1 MKAYKYILL
10 FLCLF
15 SASAHAQKWTTHF
28 AYNDVTQIAI
38 SADKVYAISDGS
50 LFSVDK
56 QTEEIRVYDRLSG
69 LHGTGINCIY
79 YDEAGE
85 QLIIAY
91 ANGKIDLLSS
101 KGVKYIGELY
111 DKDMTQRKTI
121 YNVTIEGRTAYLATH
136 YGVQTLNLRENKLVD
151 SYWLRPGGEE
161 IAVKDVLLTKDSI
174 YAFTDDSLFCASLKD
189 NLVDYTYWNR
199 EIRSGRISP
208 DTDKGTHYKDET
220 SDWYAGQAEGIIRFT
235 PTERLTYKPDGP
247 LINVPYRLT
256 ATQGKVWVVPGGA
269 WAVQNSDPGMVMS
282 FDGTKWTNV
291 TNASIVSKTG
301 KAALDFMN
309 VAVDPKDNKHY
320 YVTSYGT
327 GLYEFRDDTLVRRE
341 IAGGDNTLGSAA
353 INAERYT
360 RVNIAK
366 YDSAGNLWLLNAGN
380 VDYQLHCVEE
390 NNTWHGIPL
399 IIDDELKTLATP
411 NGLVFDSRNANHKW
425 IICGR
430 SAKIGL
436 YFNDNNGTVFD
447 SSDDYT
453 SYRATWTNQH
463 GVAFTPSKINVP
475 MQDQQGNIW
484 LATDIGAAYIDTNTD
499 FLTSEAIVQPDVFD
513 DNGENPFT
521 SLSIEAICQTPDG
534 LIWLGTNNLG
544 VYVYNE
550 TADEIVAHYTTDNSV
565 MPNNGILSL
574 ACDENGTVW
583 IGTSEGLVSY
593 DQNAAPEGLN
603 GLPNDNNETSIDEG
617 SMMHWRLHLSY
628 NNATQVAASPKY
640 IYAVANGSLFSFD
653 RADESIDYWDK
664 STGLNGQTITHI
676 AYDKAGYL
684 IIAYIDGRL
693 DILSDDGSIKQM
705 PDISM
710 KAGSMAT
717 SINSINVGSRFSYL
731 AMPFGIIVINPRK
744 AEVVD
749 TYYIGE
755 EAAAVNVL
763 QVLEKGDSLYAF
775 TDDRIYSASLNDNLA
790 DYSYWHSTTIK
801 VDDLQNAVIYRD
813 KIYTLQHDSLY
824 YLNGTTWQ
832 LAVPQKIDWIHV
844 SEGQLLL
851 CIDEHYLYRLTDDHQ
866 LVGLSNAYGVND
878 AVYSQGE
885 YWLGEMSWGLIR
897 LNQDGDDYYHTKGP
911 NNNTGY
917 FMHTAHGQV
926 YSAIGGRWAVENVN
940 FTAVNVFTGSEWIGR
955 DVNHIIIQLGILT
968 LDPVSIAVDNNDPS
982 HFYVATYGTGV
993 IEFKNY
999 NAIKIWTYNN
1009 STLQP
1014 VNSTINKD
1022 FYTRTDGAMMD
1033 ENNNL
1038 WVLNAT
1044 RIGQPVHVMSP
1055 DGIWHPLRLRS
1066 NGSEIALTTPAGI
1079 WPDRRNSKYKWLF
1092 DQRSSQRVILMDD
1105 GGTPTYN
1112 GDDKC
1117 VARSTFTD
1125 QNGNILSPSTFRSF
1139 AQDHSN
1145 RIWIGTEK
1153 GIITIPASV
1162 DFFTSDACRRI
1173 IIPRNDGSG
1182 LGDYLLG
1189 EEQINCMAVDGGNR
1203 MWIGTA
1209 SSGLY
1214 LIEDD
1219 TITVAHF
1226 TETNSL
1232 LPSNT
1237 VLSIAIMPETGEV
1250 FVGTDR
1256 GIASYRSDA
1265 SEPQKNLSSAYAYPN
1280 PVRPDYTGVIS
1291 IAGLMENTVVN
1302 IVDAGGNLVCKT
1314 KSHGGTAVWDGHDAY
1329 GRRASAG
1336 VYTALCNEPNG
1347 GHTVVKILFIR

>member
-79 YDEAGE
+79 YDEAGG

-247 LINVPYRLT
+247 LVNIPYNIT
-256 ATQGKVWVVPGGA
+256 AEQGKVWVVQGAA
-269 WAVQNSDPGMVMS
+269 WAIQNSDPGIVMV
-282 FDGTKWTNV
+282 FDGIKWTNV
-291 TNASIVSKTG
+291 TNASIVAKTG
-301 KAALDFMN
+301 KKALDFMN
-309 VAVDPKDNKHY
+309 VAVDPKDNNHC

-327 GLYEFRDDTLVRRE
+327 GLYEFRADTLVRRE
-341 IAGGDNTLGSAA
+341 IAGGDNTLGAA
-353 INAERYT
+353 ASNADLYT

-366 YDSAGNLWLLNAGN
+366 YDSAGNLWVLNAGN
-380 VDYQLHCVEE
+380 VDFLLHCMEE

-399 IIDDELKTLATP
+399 IIDDQLNALETP
-411 NGLVFDSRNANHKW
+411 FGLVIDAVKTNYKW
-425 IICGR
+425 TICGR
-430 SAKIGL
+430 SAKRGL
-436 YFNDNNGTVFD
+436 YLNDNNGTVFD
-447 SSDDYT
+447 SSDDRT
-453 SYRATWTNQH
+453 MHRATWINQN
-463 GVAFTPSKINVP
+463 GIAFTPHELYTL
-475 MQDQQGNIW
+475 MQDQRGNIW
-484 LATDIGAAYIDTNTD
+484 VATNIGAAYIDVNTD
-499 FLTSEAIVQPDVFD
+499 FWTSEAIVQPDVFD
-513 DNGENPFT
+513 ENGENPFT
-521 SLSIEAICQTPDG
+521 SLAIQTICQTPDG
-534 LIWLGTNNLG
+534 LIWLGTKNLG
-544 VYVYNE
+544 VYVCNE
-550 TADEIVAHYTTDNSV
+550 TATEIVAHYTTDNSV

-574 ACDENGTVW
+574 ACDENGKVW

-593 DQNAAPEGLN
+593 DPNAAPEGLN
-603 GLPNDNNETSIDEG
+603 GLPNDNNEASMEEG

-628 NNATQVAASPKY
+628 NNPTQIAASPKY

-755 EAAAVNVL
+755 EAAALNVL

-801 VDDLQNAVIYRD
+801 VDDLQNAVIHRD

-824 YLNGTTWQ
+824 RLDYNVWTLVCPNTVKWLHESGN
-832 LAVPQKIDWIHV
+832 
-844 SEGQLLL
+844 QLLFYIPAKGL
-851 CIDEHYLYRLTDDHQ
+851 HLLSDDEKVNLINDSY
-866 LVGLSNAYGVND
+866 VIND
-878 AVYSQGE
+878 AVSSLGE
-885 YWLGEMSWGLIR
+885 YWLADITLGLIR
-897 LNQDGDDYYHTKGP
+897 LGTSRHDYFPTIGP
-911 NNNTGY
+911 NSNSGY
-917 FMHTAHGQV
+917 YLYATQGHIYA
-926 YSAIGGRWAVENVN
+926 AIGGRWATEYVQLARVN
-940 FTAVNVFTGSEWIGR
+940 IYDGSSWQGIDEW
-955 DVNHIIIQLGILT
+955 HIQNQLGIIAR
-968 LDPVSIAVDNNDPS
+968 DPVCIAVDSKDPK
-982 HFYVATYGTGV
+982 HFYVATYGTGLL
-993 IEFKNY
+993 EFRDNIATKQYTTGNC
-999 NAIKIWTYNN
+999 
-1009 STLQP
+1009 SLQP
-1014 VNSTINKD
+1014 VNPSVDPI
-1022 FYTRTDGAMMD
+1022 FFTRTDGAMMD

-1055 DGIWHPLRLRS
+1055 DGVWHPLRLRS
-1066 NGSEIALTTPAGI
+1066 NGSEISLETPAGI

-1232 LPSNT
+1232 LPSNS

-1314 KSHGGTAVWDGHDAY
+1314 KSHGGTAVWDGRDAY